1 MRCPN
6 CSCQVAFELGLFRG
20 RRCKECGG
28 TMLVSDTYGS
38 VLMLLSFLAAQI
50 LLWMLN
56 IRHLFYPTLGE
67 IFGFLVSVSLGY
79 PLGFLI
85 LTVLVRTAPRVVE
98 PTLVARHWDSLITL
112 GLSTKHDAT
121 PSAEKKR

>member
-1 MRCPN
+1 
-6 CSCQVAFELGLFRG
+6 
-20 RRCKECGG
+20 
-28 TMLVSDTYGS
+28 MLVSDNYGS

-56 IRHLFYPTLGE
+56 IRQLFYPTLGE
-67 IFGFLVSVSLGY
+67 VFGFLVSVSLGL

-98 PTLVARHWDSLITL
+98 PKLVARHWDPLITL
-112 GLSTKHDAT
+112 GLSTKHDHA
-121 PSAEKKR
+121 PSAEEERKKEER